1 MADRKKSGLSRREM
15 LKRAG
20 FTAAGAGFV
29 PASALAQQAQPHEH
43 QHKAQGDHKPAG
55 PYERKY
61 FNEHEF
67 KTLQALSDWIIP
79 PDEKSQGGIAGGTA
93 ELIDLMADVREE
105 LQVSFSG
112 GLGWL
117 DNQMRRRVGKLFIEA
132 TKDEQRQ
139 MLDLMAYRK
148 NESPELG
155 PGIEF
160 FSLMREWTVDAFYT
174 SKEGIQDVDYG
185 GNEALSEYHGCG
197 EDVVK
202 QLLDRAPV

>member
-1 MADRKKSGLSRREM
+1 MADRKKSGLSRREI

-43 QHKAQGDHKPAG
+43 HHKDRGESKPSG

-67 KTLQALSDWIIP
+67 KTLQVLSDWIIP

-93 ELIDLMADVREE
+93 ELIDLIADVRKK

-117 DNQMRRRVGKLFIEA
+117 DNQMRRRVGKSFIEA

-160 FSLMREWTVDAFYT
+160 FSLMRKWTVDAFYT
-174 SKEGIQDVDYG
+174 SKEGIQDVGYG

>member
-1 MADRKKSGLSRREM
+1 M
-15 LKRAG
+15 LKRTG
-20 FTAAGAGFV
+20 LTAAGAGFV
-29 PASALAQQAQPHEH
+29 PASALAQQAPAHEH
-43 QHKAQGDHKPAG
+43 QHKAQGEPKPAG

-67 KTLQALSDWIIP
+67 QTLRALSDWIIP
-79 PDEKSQGGIAGGTA
+79 PDEKVTRRYRWRDGR
-93 ELIDLMADVREE
+93 ADRLDGRFRRGVTG
-105 LQVSFSG
+105 SFSG

-117 DNQMRRRVGKLFIEA
+117 DSQMRRRVGKAFIAA

-139 MLDLMAYRK
+139 ILDLIAYRK
-148 NESPELG
+148 NDSADLG
-155 PGIEF
+155 PGTEF
-160 FSLMREWTVDAFYT
+160 FSLMRKWTVDAFYS
-174 SKEGIQDVDYG
+174 SKEGIEDVGFG

>member
-1 MADRKKSGLSRREM
+1 MADRKKSKLSRREM

-20 FTAAGAGFV
+20 LTAAGAGFV

-43 QHKAQGDHKPAG
+43 RHKAQDEPKPSG

-93 ELIDLMADVREE
+93 ELIDLMAGSDEE
-105 LQVSFSG
+105 LQISFSG

-117 DNQMRRRVGKLFIEA
+117 DSQMRRRTGKAFIAA

-148 NESPELG
+148 NDSAELG
-155 PGIEF
+155 PEIEF
-160 FSLMREWTVDAFYT
+160 FSLMRKWTVDAFYT
-174 SKEGIQDVDYG
+174 SKEGIEDVGFG

>member
-1 MADRKKSGLSRREM
+1 MADRKKSELSRREM
-15 LKRAG
+15 LKRTG
-20 FTAAGAGFV
+20 LTAAGVGFV
-29 PASALAQQAQPHEH
+29 PASALAQQAPAHEH
-43 QHKAQGDHKPAG
+43 QHKAQGQPKPAG

-67 KTLQALSDWIIP
+67 QTLRALSDWIIP

-93 ELIDLMADVREE
+93 ELIDLMAGSDKE
-105 LQVSFSG
+105 LQISFSG

-117 DNQMRRRVGKLFIEA
+117 DSQMRRRMGKAFIAA

-139 MLDLMAYRK
+139 ILDLIAYRK
-148 NESPELG
+148 NDSADLG

-160 FSLMREWTVDAFYT
+160 FSLMRKWTVDAFYS
-174 SKEGIQDVDYG
+174 SKEGIEDVGFG

>member
-67 KTLQALSDWIIP
+67 KTLQGAFGLDHP
-79 PDEKSQGGIAGGTA
+79 TGRKIA
-93 ELIDLMADVREE
+93 
-105 LQVSFSG
+105 
-112 GLGWL
+112 
-117 DNQMRRRVGKLFIEA
+117 RRNCGR
-132 TKDEQRQ
+132 
-139 MLDLMAYRK
+139 
-148 NESPELG
+148 
-155 PGIEF
+155 
-160 FSLMREWTVDAFYT
+160 
-174 SKEGIQDVDYG
+174 
-185 GNEALSEYHGCG
+185 HG
-197 EDVVK
+197 
-202 QLLDRAPV
+202 

>member
-1 MADRKKSGLSRREM
+1 MADRKKNQLSRREM

-20 FTAAGAGFV
+20 LTAAGAGFV
-29 PASALAQQAQPHEH
+29 PASALAQQAPPHEH
-43 QHKAQGDHKPAG
+43 RHKAQGEPKASG

-67 KTLQALSDWIIP
+67 KTLQALSEWIIP
-79 PDEKSQGGIAGGTA
+79 ADEKSQGGIAGGTA
-93 ELIDLMADVREE
+93 ELIDLMAGSEEE
-105 LQVSFSG
+105 LQISFSG
-112 GLGWL
+112 GLAWL
-117 DNQMRRRVGKLFIEA
+117 DHQMRRRTGKSFVRA
-132 TKDEQRQ
+132 TNEQQRQ
-139 MLDLMAYRK
+139 MLDLIAYRK
-148 NESPELG
+148 NDSAELG

-174 SKEGIQDVDYG
+174 SKEGIEDVGYG

>member
-1 MADRKKSGLSRREM
+1 MANPKKNRLSRREM
-15 LKRAG
+15 LKRTG
-20 FTAAGAGFV
+20 LTAAGAGFV
-29 PASALAQQAQPHEH
+29 PASALAQQAPAQEH
-43 QHKAQGDHKPAG
+43 QHKAQAEPRPSG

-79 PDEKSQGGIAGGTA
+79 PDEKSQGGVAGGTA
-93 ELIDLMADVREE
+93 ELIDLMAGSDEE
-105 LQVSFSG
+105 LQISFSG

-117 DNQMRRRVGKLFIEA
+117 DSQMRRRVGKAFTAA
-132 TKDEQRQ
+132 TKHEQRQ
-139 MLDLMAYRK
+139 ILDLIAYRK
-148 NESPELG
+148 NDSAELG

-174 SKEGIQDVDYG
+174 SKVGIEDVGYG
-185 GNEALSEYHGCG
+185 GNDALSEYHGCG